1 MDLFGLA
8 IAGCCLNLLLKIVV
22 MHKIRSIYSAV
33 ILSTV
38 TQAFAVLVQASS
50 GRATSETSAT
60 RLKVAL
66 VIVAAIVTTT
76 GRD

>member
-8 IAGCCLNLLLKIVV
+8 IAGCCLNLLLKIFV
-22 MHKIRSIYSAV
+22 MHKIRSISSAV

-38 TQAFAVLVQASS
+38 TQAFAVVVQASS
-50 GRATSETSAT
+50 RATSETSAT

-66 VIVAAIVTTT
+66 VMVAAIVTTT
-76 GRD
+76 GSD

>member
-8 IAGCCLNLLLKIVV
+8 IAGCCLNLLLKIFV

-38 TQAFAVLVQASS
+38 TQAFAVVVQASS
-50 GRATSETSAT
+50 RATSETSAT

-66 VIVAAIVTTT
+66 VMVAAIVTTT

>member
-8 IAGCCLNLLLKIVV
+8 IAGCCLNLLLKIFV
-22 MHKIRSIYSAV
+22 MHKIRSISSAV

-38 TQAFAVLVQASS
+38 TQAFAVVVQASS
-50 GRATSETSAT
+50 RATSETSAT

-66 VIVAAIVTTT
+66 VMVAAIVTTT